1 MIDLIL
7 KVLKSNDIK
16 EYIIDERKEETYE
29 LYNIKKSVDMNRNKN
44 ITIYTVTVLKENGN
58 DLKGSS
64 VVKVYPSMDESEI
77 DEVIKDAYYA
87 ASFIKNKTYN
97 LPNGYNGEKIYDKSI
112 LSTMGLEKSAHKV
125 KEALYKYD
133 NFEHGWINSSEI
145 FVSRI
150 NERIVTSNNVNA
162 SYEKYK
168 ISGEFVTQYVEN
180 SDVEIFNMFSYDDLK
195 EEELS
200 LMAKEAIINA
210 GYRDKSTDAPET
222 KKYDVMLCGSSV
234 HEFFEYYL
242 QNSRNDMIYQ
252 KYSNFKLGEN
262 VQGTDIKG
270 DKVNITLKSSVPFSK
285 EGILLKDTKLIE
297 DGVLK
302 AIYGSFKFS
311 EYLGIEPIGDFDG
324 AVIKG
329 GSTSEEDMFKD
340 GTLKI
345 IRFSDFQMDAVT
357 GDCFGEIRLAL
368 LKKGDKIIPLTGGS
382 VTINIKDVKD
392 EMIFSKETE
401 DDRGVV
407 IPKFIKFKNINVAG
421 K

>member
-1 MIDLIL
+1 MLDLIL
-7 KVLKSNDIK
+7 KVLKNNNID
-16 EYIIDERKEETYE
+16 EYIINETKKEVYE
-29 LYNIKKSVDMNRNKN
+29 LYMIKKAIDMDRRKN
-44 ITIYTVTVLKENGN
+44 ITIYTVTVFKDNGN

-64 VVKVYPSMDESEI
+64 VVKVYPSMDEKEI
-77 DEVIKDAYYA
+77 DEVLKNAYYA
-87 ASFIKNKTYN
+87 AGFVKNKSYN
-97 LPNGYNGEKIYDKSI
+97 LPKGYKGEKVYDKSS
-112 LSTMGLEKSAHKV
+112 LSSMSLEETAYKV

-145 FVSRI
+145 FVSKVD
-150 NERIVTSNNVNA
+150 ERIVTSNDVDA
-162 SYEKYK
+162 SYEKYS
-168 ISGEFVTQYVEN
+168 IEGEFVTQWVEN
-180 SDVEIFNMFSYDDLK
+180 SDVEIFSMFSYDELK
-195 EEELS
+195 EEELA

-210 GYRDKSTDAPET
+210 GYRDKSTEAPAT
-222 KKYDVMLCGSSV
+222 GKYDVILCDSSV

-242 QNSRNDMIYQ
+242 INSRTDMIYQ

-270 DKVNITLKSSVPFSK
+270 DKVSIELKSSVPFSK
-285 EGILLKDTKLIE
+285 EGIVLKDTKLIE

-302 AIYGSFKFS
+302 AIHGPYNFA
-311 EYLGIEPIGDFDG
+311 EYLGIEPIGNFDG
-324 AVIKG
+324 AVIQG
-329 GSTSEEDMFKD
+329 GNTSEKDMFVD

-345 IRFSDFQMDAVT
+345 IRFSDFQMDGIT

-368 LKKGDKIIPLTGGS
+368 LKKGDEIIPLTGGS

-392 EMIFSKETE
+392 DMTFSKETE

-407 IPKFIKFKNINVAG
+407 IPKCIKFKDINVAG